1 MDTVVHQHGI
11 LVRYSLRC
19 RKPVQT
25 AVDVSVVF
33 LRTTGVTVGYVR
45 TRLAGSLGKIRQK
58 QWFLAS
64 TST

>member
-25 AVDVSVVF
+25 AMDVSVVF
-33 LRTTGVTVGYVR
+33 LRTTGETVGMSGQGW
-45 TRLAGSLGKIRQK
+45 LALPVKSCRNNGS
-58 QWFLAS
+58 
-64 TST
+64 